1 MANDCPD
8 LDHLE
13 RFLEGEFKSGKESDS
28 WASHLEICEECRD
41 LLYGHQQLVENL
53 AELPVPRLS
62 PFFNQKLR
70 AGLEKQRTHVAS
82 ARLRRFLLQGYWLLA
97 LALSFLILDSLAG
110 PVHVP
115 AVLSFTL
122 AIPFILAV
130 AVMGFVM
137 SRFNLGV
144 SDFILHTAVDP
155 KL

>member
-1 MANDCPD
+1 MGRKRGEEGDR
-8 LDHLE
+8 LDV
-13 RFLEGEFKSGKESDS
+13 R
-28 WASHLEICEECRD
+28 
-41 LLYGHQQLVENL
+41 
-53 AELPVPRLS
+53 
-62 PFFNQKLR
+62 KLR
-70 AGLEKQRTHVAS
+70 EGLEEQKTGATS

-97 LALSFLILDSLAG
+97 LALSFLILDSLSD

-122 AIPFILAV
+122 TIPGLLAV
-130 AVMGFVM
+130 AVLGLVM